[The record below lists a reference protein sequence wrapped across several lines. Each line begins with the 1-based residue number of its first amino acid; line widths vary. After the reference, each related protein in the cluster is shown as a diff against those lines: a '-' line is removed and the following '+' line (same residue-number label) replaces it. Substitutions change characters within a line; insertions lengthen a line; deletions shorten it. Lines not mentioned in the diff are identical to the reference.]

1 MKKLIFIL
9 IALVSFNTA
18 DAQITKK
25 VKKFFK
31 YSTIY
36 GVAGE
41 AQPQPSTLKT
51 YFPWDYNT
59 YSYFNIIKYMLKKKR
74 TVKSVLFFLFLL
86 RVPFFLFQHQ
96 LCHL

>member
-1 MKKLIFIL
+1 MKKLLLLI
-9 IALVSFNTA
+9 IALVSFSTA

-41 AQPQPSTLKT
+41 AQPQTSTLKT
-51 YFPWDYNT
+51 YQ
-59 YSYFNIIKYMLKKKR
+59 
-74 TVKSVLFFLFLL
+74 LFFQVLLKLFSD
-86 RVPFFLFQHQ
+86 F
-96 LCHL
+96 